1 MNARVSL
8 PAKAH
13 LVGSGIASLAAAVYL
28 VKDAGVVPEKIT
40 IYEAEAGFGGA
51 MTKAMKTG
59 PGTPTPPGF
68 GYVLPATR
76 ILDREY
82 RCTYDLF
89 SHFRSVS
96 DRQESIH
103 EDVLEF
109 NRTYP
114 YEDGAR
120 LLDAAGRVVSSKH
133 FGVSFA
139 DRVNLLLLLLRS
151 EASLEGKPISDF
163 FSLHF
168 YESEFWIAWS
178 SMMGPLPEHSAIE
191 MRRYLVRFLHVLPD
205 VLSMTSV
212 WRMRMNQYDS
222 VAAPLHD
229 WLVGQGVSF
238 ETDAFV
244 DDVEFDSN
252 AGAVAATSMSVK
264 SGAGDRTV
272 AVDPEHDVVLMT
284 LGSQVA
290 DMTIGSMTSAAQ
302 KRNPPGRSWAL
313 WAKIAATHPEFGKP
327 EAFFGPDIVP
337 HAMWVTFTVTTY
349 EPTFYECLAMRTNSG
364 SRQTGLVTLVDS
376 PWLIT
381 VAPFPEPHF
390 AGQSPLTKVWWGY
403 GIHPMEAGRH
413 VNGKAMHECSGSE
426 ILKETVLEFG
436 FGDKLPAILASSDCV
451 PCVLP
456 YAGSVWMVRRKA
468 DRPKVIPDGAKNF
481 AFIGQFCEIPKDTMF
496 TMEYSVRSAR
506 TAVSGLFGLPD
517 ETPPVYEGWKDLR
530 AVGAAIRTFLL

>member
-13 LVGSGIASLAAAVYL
+13 LVGSGVASLAAAFYL
-28 VKDAGVVPEKIT
+28 VKDAGLSPQKIT
-40 IYEAEAGFGGA
+40 VYEAEPGLGGA
-51 MTKAMKTG
+51 MVKGIDTG
-59 PGTPTPPGF
+59 PGVPKPPGF

-89 SHFRSVS
+89 SHFPSLT
-96 DRQESIH
+96 DRQQSLR

-109 NRTYP
+109 NRIYP

-120 LLDAAGRVVSSKH
+120 LVDAAGHVLSSKH

-139 DRVNLLLLLLRS
+139 DRVNLLLLLLRP

-163 FSLHF
+163 FSSHF

-229 WLVGQGVSF
+229 WLVREGVRF
-238 ETDAFV
+238 ETGAFV
-244 DDVEFDSN
+244 DNVTFD
-252 AGAVAATSMSVK
+252 AEGGHIAVTSMSVMNG
-264 SGAGDRTV
+264 GAERIV
-272 AVDPEHDVVLMT
+272 PVDPERDVVLMT

-290 DMTIGSMTSAAQ
+290 DLATGSMAFPA
-302 KRNPPGRSWAL
+302 KPPDAPGRSWAL
-313 WAKIAATHPEFGKP
+313 WARIAENHPEFGNP
-327 EAFFGPDIVP
+327 QAFFGPGVVP
-337 HAMWVTFTVTTY
+337 HAMWVTFTVTTCD
-349 EPTFYECLAMRTNSG
+349 PTFYECLAMRTG
-364 SRQTGLVTLVDS
+364 KGTRQTGLVTLVDS

-381 VAPFPEPHF
+381 VVPFPEPHF
-390 AGQSPLTKVWWGY
+390 LGQSPTTKVWWGY
-403 GIHPMEAGRH
+403 GIHPMEAGLH
-413 VNGKAMHECSGSE
+413 VDKPMYECTGKE
-426 ILKETVLEFG
+426 ILTETILELG
-436 FGDKLPAILASSDCV
+436 FGDKVPAILDASDCV

-456 YAGSVWMVRRKA
+456 YAGSVWMVRRKS

-506 TAVSGLFGLPD
+506 AAVSGLFGLPD
-517 ETPPVYEGWKDLR
+517 TTPPVYEGWKDLR
-530 AVGAAIRTFLL
+530 AIGAAIRTFLL